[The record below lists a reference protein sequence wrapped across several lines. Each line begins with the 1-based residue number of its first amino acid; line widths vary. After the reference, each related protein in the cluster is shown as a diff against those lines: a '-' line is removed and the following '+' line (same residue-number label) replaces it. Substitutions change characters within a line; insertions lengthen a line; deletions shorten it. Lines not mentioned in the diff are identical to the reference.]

1 MRRTRAIAGHGG
13 VDEARLAFED
23 LPPGR
28 VDAAL
33 RRIGVDL
40 DLVVLVALPL
50 DPALALL
57 DLRGEPGHVEMVE
70 GFQAPLGVDAGAHGL
85 GRSDQDSDLAPID
98 RIEQPLLRGGFLVV
112 LHEGDL
118 ACRDAARDEAVAN
131 PAIGRETARLLGGHG
146 AEVGEDHLRGAGQS
160 ISDAVRAGKTVV
172 CGADPDLVNLVDQGV
187 ELVLRLVLM
196 GPADEAE
203 VDRGVTAVGDDR
215 EQDVVAL
222 LRLPLPRLDRLDA
235 LREIALIGEEGLA
248 RRRPP

>member
-1 MRRTRAIAGHGG
+1 MAVAQALEPGDLGGDPGLAHEPFVAGGDRLGEGELVRLRACVLDAADGAVAGHGG

-23 LPPGR
+23 LPAGR

-85 GRSDQDSDLAPID
+85 GRSDQDSDLAAID
-98 RIEQPLLRGGFLVV
+98 RVEQPLLRGGFLVV

-118 ACRDAARDEAVAN
+118 S
-131 PAIGRETARLLGGHG
+131 
-146 AEVGEDHLRGAGQS
+146 RGTPRATRQS
-160 ISDAVRAGKTVV
+160 
-172 CGADPDLVNLVDQGV
+172 
-187 ELVLRLVLM
+187 
-196 GPADEAE
+196 
-203 VDRGVTAVGDDR
+203 
-215 EQDVVAL
+215 
-222 LRLPLPRLDRLDA
+222 
-235 LREIALIGEEGLA
+235 LIQ
-248 RRRPP
+248 R